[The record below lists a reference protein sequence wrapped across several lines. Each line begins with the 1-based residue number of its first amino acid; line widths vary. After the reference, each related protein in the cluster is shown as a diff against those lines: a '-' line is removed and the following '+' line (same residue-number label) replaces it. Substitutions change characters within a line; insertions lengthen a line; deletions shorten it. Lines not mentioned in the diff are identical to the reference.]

1 MSSFPH
7 RGFRFGVQVSKET
20 SARGWAELA
29 RRAEGAGYD
38 VFTMPDHFTDQLAPI
53 PALMAAADATT
64 KLRIG
69 ALVFD
74 NDYKHPVV
82 LAKEL
87 ATMDLLSDGRVEI
100 GLGAGWMMSDY
111 EEAGIPY
118 DSPKVRI
125 DRFIE
130 GVAVIRGAMADGPF
144 SFSGDH
150 YNITNY
156 NGQPK
161 PVQKRPPLLIG
172 GGGKRVLSYAAR
184 EADIIGIHGTM
195 TAGVVGPEALAT
207 MTAESVDEKVAIV
220 AAAGAHR
227 LNDIEMNIRT
237 FFVKVTDDRAK
248 ALEHALACKRVVIEE
263 FLNGPEI
270 SLFGISDGRNVLPMQ
285 PAQDFKRAL
294 DGDQGPNTGGMGA
307 YSPLPWAPSD
317 IIEDTHKQ
325 VLAPM
330 IAEMAARGT
339 PFVGLLYAGLALT
352 DHGTRVIEFNARFG
366 DPETQVLIP
375 LLKTPLATLLYNAA
389 TGNLKGTTLD
399 WNDDSAVTVVLAA
412 EGYPAAPKSG
422 GVITGFSAIDD
433 VQIYH
438 AGTSTTEQGVVASG
452 GRVLTVTGIGED
464 LTEARNRAYRA
475 ISQIRLS
482 GSFYRTDI
490 ALNASVAEKGN

>member
-1 MSSFPH
+1 MKILLVGSGGREH
-7 RGFRFGVQVSKET
+7 ALGVGLQADPACTEVHVAPGNPGIAQFAQCHPLVITDNE
-20 SARGWAELA
+20 AILELA
-29 RRAEGAGYD
+29 Q
-38 VFTMPDHFTDQLAPI
+38 QLHV
-53 PALMAAADATT
+53 D
-64 KLRIG
+64 
-69 ALVFD
+69 LV
-74 NDYKHPVV
+74 
-82 LAKEL
+82 
-87 ATMDLLSDGRVEI
+87 
-100 GLGAGWMMSDY
+100 
-111 EEAGIPY
+111 
-118 DSPKVRI
+118 
-125 DRFIE
+125 
-130 GVAVIRGAMADGPF
+130 
-144 SFSGDH
+144 
-150 YNITNY
+150 
-156 NGQPK
+156 
-161 PVQKRPPLLIG
+161 
-172 GGGKRVLSYAAR
+172 
-184 EADIIGIHGTM
+184 
-195 TAGVVGPEALAT
+195 VVGPEVPL
-207 MTAESVDEKVAIV
+207 VNGVADILRAAGIAV
-220 AAAGAHR
+220 FGPSKAAAQLEGSKNFAKEVMRDAGVPTAHSFTCTTQQEIEIA
-227 LNDIEMNIRT
+227 LDAFDAPYVVKDDGLAAGKGVVVTNDRQE
-237 FFVKVTDDRAK
+237 
-248 ALEHALACKRVVIEE
+248 ALDHALACKRVVIEE
-263 FLNGPEI
+263 YLDGPEV
-270 SLFGISDGRNVLPMQ
+270 SLFGISDGTTIVPMQ

-317 IIEDTHKQ
+317 IIEDTYKQ

-389 TGNLKGTTLD
+389 TGNLKGATLD

-422 GVITGFSAIDD
+422 GVITGFSSIDD

>member
-1 MSSFPH
+1 MKILLVGSGGREH
-7 RGFRFGVQVSKET
+7 ALGVGLQADPACTELHVAPGNPGIAQFAQCHPLVIT
-20 SARGWAELA
+20 DNQAILELA
-29 RRAEGAGYD
+29 Q
-38 VFTMPDHFTDQLAPI
+38 QLHV
-53 PALMAAADATT
+53 D
-64 KLRIG
+64 
-69 ALVFD
+69 LV
-74 NDYKHPVV
+74 
-82 LAKEL
+82 
-87 ATMDLLSDGRVEI
+87 
-100 GLGAGWMMSDY
+100 
-111 EEAGIPY
+111 
-118 DSPKVRI
+118 
-125 DRFIE
+125 
-130 GVAVIRGAMADGPF
+130 
-144 SFSGDH
+144 
-150 YNITNY
+150 
-156 NGQPK
+156 
-161 PVQKRPPLLIG
+161 
-172 GGGKRVLSYAAR
+172 
-184 EADIIGIHGTM
+184 
-195 TAGVVGPEALAT
+195 VVGPEVPL
-207 MTAESVDEKVAIV
+207 VNGVADILRAAGIAV
-220 AAAGAHR
+220 FGPSKAAAQLEGSKNFAKEVMRDAGVPTAHSFTCTTQQEIEIA
-227 LNDIEMNIRT
+227 LDAFDAPYVVKDDGLAAGKGVVVTNDRQE
-237 FFVKVTDDRAK
+237 
-248 ALEHALACKRVVIEE
+248 ALDHALACKRVVIEE
-263 FLNGPEI
+263 YLDGPEV
-270 SLFGISDGRNVLPMQ
+270 SLFGISDGTTIVPMQ

-389 TGNLKGTTLD
+389 TGNLKGATLD

-422 GVITGFSAIDD
+422 GVITGFSSIDD

-464 LTEARNRAYRA
+464 LTEARNRAYRV

>member
-1 MSSFPH
+1 MKILLVGSGGREH
-7 RGFRFGVQVSKET
+7 ALGVGLQADPACTELHVAPGNPGIAQFAQCHPLAIT
-20 SARGWAELA
+20 DNQAILELA
-29 RRAEGAGYD
+29 Q
-38 VFTMPDHFTDQLAPI
+38 QLHV
-53 PALMAAADATT
+53 D
-64 KLRIG
+64 
-69 ALVFD
+69 LV
-74 NDYKHPVV
+74 
-82 LAKEL
+82 
-87 ATMDLLSDGRVEI
+87 
-100 GLGAGWMMSDY
+100 
-111 EEAGIPY
+111 
-118 DSPKVRI
+118 
-125 DRFIE
+125 
-130 GVAVIRGAMADGPF
+130 
-144 SFSGDH
+144 
-150 YNITNY
+150 
-156 NGQPK
+156 
-161 PVQKRPPLLIG
+161 
-172 GGGKRVLSYAAR
+172 
-184 EADIIGIHGTM
+184 
-195 TAGVVGPEALAT
+195 VVGPEVPL
-207 MTAESVDEKVAIV
+207 VNGVADILRAAGIAV
-220 AAAGAHR
+220 FGPSKAAAQLEGSKNFAKEVMRDAGVPTAHSFTCTTQQEFEIA
-227 LNDIEMNIRT
+227 LDAFDAPYVVKDDGLAAGKGVVVTNDRQE
-237 FFVKVTDDRAK
+237 
-248 ALEHALACKRVVIEE
+248 ALDHALACKRVVIEE
-263 FLNGPEI
+263 YLDGPEV
-270 SLFGISDGRNVLPMQ
+270 SLFGISDGTTIVPMQ

-330 IAEMAARGT
+330 VAEMAARGT

-389 TGNLKGTTLD
+389 TGNLKGATLD